1 MHIAEAF
8 ETGEQPA
15 HVDLEPP
22 KSARHKISG
31 IAVTWD
37 AEHLYF
43 LPASEGVQDGLP
55 PQHIIHMHNS
65 LCSGLPTTQSQG
77 CWEILAL
84 LKGFTMLSMMQ

>member
-55 PQHIIHMHNS
+55 PQHIILCTTPYAVVFQRPSHRVAGKS
-65 LCSGLPTTQSQG
+65 LLC
-77 CWEILAL
+77 
-84 LKGFTMLSMMQ
+84 